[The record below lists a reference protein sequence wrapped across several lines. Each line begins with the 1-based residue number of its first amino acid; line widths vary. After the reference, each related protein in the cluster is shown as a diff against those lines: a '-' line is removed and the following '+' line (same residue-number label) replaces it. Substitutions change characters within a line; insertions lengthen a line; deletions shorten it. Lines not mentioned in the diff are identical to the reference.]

1 MASEPRRRPP
11 PRERRPSRR
20 RRRRTRGRS
29 DLGARI
35 IVALPAVAFAIFIT
49 AEGGLVFTIGLFLVG
64 AVCMAELYK
73 LMGRGHPV
81 PLAGY
86 AALLGLLLAAHY
98 GDQFQILLV
107 YVASVPLTFLLALA
121 SPHRENISWGIAA
134 TLLGITWIGLAL
146 AHAVLLRQ
154 LPHGGAIVVDVLI
167 GTFVGDTCAY
177 LGGRAWGSRPLAP
190 RISPNKTIEGLIAGI
205 IGGTLAFWGFSVA
218 YQQYTRGTHVLIMG
232 LAVALAAPLGD
243 LFESL
248 IKRDLDV
255 KDTGTLFGPHGG
267 ALDRLD
273 AVFFTA
279 VTGYYVALA
288 VL

>member
-1 MASEPRRRPP
+1 MASQPRRRPP
-11 PRERRPSRR
+11 PQRRPPRR
-20 RRRRTRGRS
+20 RRRGRS

-35 IVALPAVAFAIFIT
+35 IAALPAIAFAIFIT
-49 AEGGLVFTIGLFLVG
+49 AEGGLVFTLGLFAIG
-64 AVCMAELYK
+64 ALCMAELYK
-73 LMGRGHPV
+73 LMGRAHPV

-86 AALLGLLLAAHY
+86 MALLGLLLAAHF

-107 YVASVPLTFLLALA
+107 YVASVPVTFLLAVA
-121 SPHRENISWGIAA
+121 GPHRENASWGIAA

-146 AHAVLLRQ
+146 SHAVLLRQ
-154 LPHGGAIVVDVLI
+154 LPHGGALVVDVLI

-177 LGGRAWGSRPLAP
+177 IGGRAWGSRPLAP
-190 RISPNKTIEGLIAGI
+190 RISPNKTVEGLIIGI
-205 IGGTLAFWGFSVA
+205 IGGTLAFWGFEVA
-218 YQQYTRGTHVLIMG
+218 YQQYTRGTHALIIG
-232 LAVALAAPLGD
+232 LAVALAAPVGD
-243 LFESL
+243 LFESFV
-248 IKRDLDV
+248 KRDLDV
-255 KDTGTLFGPHGG
+255 KDTGRVFGPHGG

>member
-1 MASEPRRRPP
+1 MASQPRRRPP
-11 PRERRPSRR
+11 PQRRPPRR
-20 RRRRTRGRS
+20 RRRGRS

-35 IVALPAVAFAIFIT
+35 IAALPAIAFAIFIT
-49 AEGGLVFTIGLFLVG
+49 AEGGLVFALGLFAIG
-64 AVCMAELYK
+64 ALCMAELYK
-73 LMGRGHPV
+73 LMGRAHPV

-86 AALLGLLLAAHY
+86 LALLGLLLAAHF

-107 YVASVPLTFLLALA
+107 YVASVPVTFLLAVA
-121 SPHRENISWGIAA
+121 SPHRENASWGIAA

-146 AHAVLLRQ
+146 SHAVLLRQ
-154 LPHGGAIVVDVLI
+154 LPHGGALVVDVLI

-190 RISPNKTIEGLIAGI
+190 RISPNKTVEGLVAGI
-205 IGGTLAFWGFSVA
+205 IGGTLAFWGFEVA
-218 YQQYTRGTHVLIMG
+218 YQQYTRGTHALIIG
-232 LAVALAAPLGD
+232 LAVALAAPVGD
-243 LFESL
+243 LFESFV
-248 IKRDLDV
+248 KRDLDV
-255 KDTGTLFGPHGG
+255 KDTGKVFGPHGG

>member
-1 MASEPRRRPP
+1 MASQPRRRPP
-11 PRERRPSRR
+11 PQRRPPRR
-20 RRRRTRGRS
+20 RRRGRS

-35 IVALPAVAFAIFIT
+35 IAALPAIAFAIFIT
-49 AEGGLVFTIGLFLVG
+49 AEGGLVFALGLFAIG
-64 AVCMAELYK
+64 ALCMAELYK
-73 LMGRGHPV
+73 LMGRAHPV

-86 AALLGLLLAAHY
+86 LALLGLLLAAHF

-107 YVASVPLTFLLALA
+107 YVASVPVTFLLAVA
-121 SPHRENISWGIAA
+121 SPHRENASWGIAA

-146 AHAVLLRQ
+146 SHAVLLRQ
-154 LPHGGAIVVDVLI
+154 LPHGGALVVDVLI

-190 RISPNKTIEGLIAGI
+190 RISPNKTVEGLVAGI
-205 IGGTLAFWGFSVA
+205 IGGTLAFWGFEVA
-218 YQQYTRGTHVLIMG
+218 YQQYTRGTHALIIG
-232 LAVALAAPLGD
+232 LAVALAAPVGD
-243 LFESL
+243 LFESFV
-248 IKRDLDV
+248 KRDLDV
-255 KDTGTLFGPHGG
+255 KDTGRVFGPHGG

>member
-1 MASEPRRRPP
+1 MASQPRRRPP
-11 PRERRPSRR
+11 AQRRPPRR
-20 RRRRTRGRS
+20 RRRGRS
-29 DLGARI
+29 DLTARI
-35 IVALPAVAFAIFIT
+35 VAALPAIAFAIFIT
-49 AEGGLVFTIGLFLVG
+49 AEGGLVFALGLFVVG
-64 AVCMAELYK
+64 MLCMAELYK
-73 LMGRGHPV
+73 LMGRAHPV

-86 AALLGLLLAAHY
+86 MALLGLLLAAHL

-107 YVASVPLTFLLALA
+107 YVASVPLTFLFALA
-121 SPHRENISWGIAA
+121 NPRRENVAWGIAA

-146 AHAVLLRQ
+146 SHAVLLRE
-154 LPHGGAIVVDVLI
+154 LPHGGALVVDVLI

-177 LGGRAWGSRPLAP
+177 LGGRAWGQRPLAP
-190 RISPNKTIEGLIAGI
+190 RISPNKTVEGLVVGI
-205 IGGTLAFWGFSVA
+205 IGGTLAFWGFEVA
-218 YQQYTRGTHVLIMG
+218 YQQYTRGTHALIIG

-255 KDTGTLFGPHGG
+255 KDSGKVFGPHGG

-273 AVFFTA
+273 AVLFTA

-288 VL
+288 LL